1 MKVPNQK
8 QTQRAQEY
16 LVAFLN
22 VMVGNNDAMKRLILD
37 PNFEDFMICI
47 YLLEGSVCSDQ
58 CREVLI
64 NVYQYAKES
73 GNQETE
79 YKRANDVLV
88 KFQKNIRGNENFQ
101 STSHQRVNLDYL
113 IALMLENFGNF
124 IQVVSLLFVLFTFS
138 S

>member
-1 MKVPNQK
+1 
-8 QTQRAQEY
+8 
-16 LVAFLN
+16 
-22 VMVGNNDAMKRLILD
+22 LILD

-73 GNQETE
+73 GNQEYE
-79 YKRANDVLV
+79 RANDVLV
-88 KFQKNIRGNENFQ
+88 TFQKNIRGNENFQ

-124 IQVVSLLFVLFTFS
+124 IQVVSMLFVLFTFS